1 VSRPVMKEYALLSD
15 YGHGHGWEV
24 EGEFDTLEEAK
35 RVLGEYRENSPGKH
49 CTVAAKFVNQ
59 ILRERGGV

>member
-1 VSRPVMKEYALLSD
+1 MMRPVMKGYALLSD

-35 RVLGEYRENSPGKH
+35 RVLAEYRENSPGQH
-49 CTVAAKFVNQ
+49 CVVAEKFVKQ
-59 ILRERGGV
+59 IVGGAA

>member
-1 VSRPVMKEYALLSD
+1 MQAFALLSD

-35 RVLGEYRENSPGKH
+35 RVLAEYRENSPGYH
-49 CTVAAKFVNQ
+49 CTVAARFVKQ
-59 ILRERGGV
+59 IVRGAR